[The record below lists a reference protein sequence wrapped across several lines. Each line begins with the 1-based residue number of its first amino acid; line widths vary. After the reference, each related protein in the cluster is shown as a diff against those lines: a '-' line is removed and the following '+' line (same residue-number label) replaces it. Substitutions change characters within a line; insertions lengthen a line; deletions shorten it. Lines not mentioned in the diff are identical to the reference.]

1 MSNRSITSEVKILTD
16 SEYSLETYVNQNERI
31 DIDPM
36 RDSIIKKEIDFK
48 SDSKKW
54 ITFKVK

>member
-1 MSNRSITSEVKILTD
+1 LSNRSITSEVKILTD

-48 SDSKKW
+48 SDSKK
-54 ITFKVK
+54 